1 MNVGT
6 HFDITGSR
14 RRYDMFSQRPGTVS
28 SASSFANKLSATQ
41 QYRQTYIQGDSLT
54 LTKTYAADNSRAIL
68 MQTAKAGQTEL
79 PDFSKMSDREKLAA
93 LAKLHNSTDYSGMT
107 DVEKYKLIND
117 RFEAAFPHFN
127 SYTGGLFGPV
137 IVCFEN
143 PADGA
148 NHVKTLPER
157 IYDESHRQLSSLGIT
172 NAPKL
177 HREAYYSG
185 MSDEEVIAAIN
196 QRHSGGTMIDRYD
209 ALYEMFEMGVSDKR
223 AIGNAMEAME
233 RTTRK
238 VVTGTIYGT
247 SLYSDGQFRMAYG
260 YASGTKVSWAQVK
273 EMVRAC
279 AAELGAWLSE
289 GYGKTVEEAIDELFD
304 DLLNAETTKVS

>member
-6 HFDITGSR
+6 RFDIAGSM
-14 RRYDMFSQRPGTVS
+14 RRYTMFLQRPGTIS
-28 SASSFANKLSATQ
+28 GASSFANRLSAAR
-41 QYRQTYIQGDSLT
+41 QYTHSYIQGDSLT
-54 LTKTYAADNSRAIL
+54 LTKTYATGNFQAMPTR
-68 MQTAKAGQTEL
+68 TAKAEQTEL

-93 LAKLHNSTDYSGMT
+93 LAKLHNSTDFSGMT

-117 RFEAAFPHFN
+117 RFEAAFPHLN

-143 PADGA
+143 PVDEA

-157 IYDESHRQLSSLGIT
+157 IRDECSRQLSSVGIT

-196 QRHSGGTMIDRYD
+196 KRHSGGTMMDRYD
-209 ALYEMFEMGVSDKR
+209 ALYEMFAMGVGDKR
-223 AIGNAMEAME
+223 AIGNAMDAME
-233 RTTRK
+233 RTLRK
-238 VVTGTIYGT
+238 VVTGTTYGT
-247 SLYSDGQFRMAYG
+247 SLYSDGQFRMAFG

-279 AAELGAWLSE
+279 AAELGERLSE

-304 DLLNAETTKVS
+304 KLLNAETTKG